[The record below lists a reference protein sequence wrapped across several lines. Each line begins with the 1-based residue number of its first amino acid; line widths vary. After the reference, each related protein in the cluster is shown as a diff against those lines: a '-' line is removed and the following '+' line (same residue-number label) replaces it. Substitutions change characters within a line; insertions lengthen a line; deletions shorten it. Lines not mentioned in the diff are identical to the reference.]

1 MSRSRFSGLW
11 KQRDFRHLWAAHS
24 VSVAGSAVTGIALP
38 LTAIEVVD
46 ASAAQLGVL
55 GAVATLPALLFG
67 LPAGVWVDR
76 WRRHPLLVRA
86 DLGRGLLLG
95 AIPLAA
101 LLDLL
106 TMEVLYVVA
115 FAGGILGLFF
125 DIAITSFL
133 PTVVARG
140 QLVDGNSKLATSDA
154 VATVAG
160 PSLGGVLVQL
170 VSAPG
175 AIAIDAVSFLTSAL
189 LLRGIQAREPTAVG
203 TVGAARGRLIGE
215 LMEGLRFL
223 VAQPLLRAMT
233 LSSALGSVA
242 VSIQGAVLI
251 LYATTDLG
259 ISAALLGVV
268 FASRGI
274 AALIGAWLAGR
285 VGTRLGPGRAI
296 IAGTLV
302 GSVGAFAMALP
313 SASSAAAVAVAVVV
327 GGQVLLGLGAP
338 IYSVNQLS
346 LRQAITP
353 DRLLGRVNAGRRFVV
368 FGVAPLGALAGGFL
382 GEALGLR
389 AALLAGALCMVGA
402 VVAAIASPLR
412 SSVQP
417 SAAAV

>member
-1 MSRSRFSGLW
+1 MTAGG
-11 KQRDFRHLWAAHS
+11 
-24 VSVAGSAVTGIALP
+24 AGSFLS
-38 LTAIEVVD
+38 
-46 ASAAQLGVL
+46 SA
-55 GAVATLPALLFG
+55 F
-67 LPAGVWVDR
+67 
-76 WRRHPLLVRA
+76 
-86 DLGRGLLLG
+86 
-95 AIPLAA
+95 
-101 LLDLL
+101 
-106 TMEVLYVVA
+106 
-115 FAGGILGLFF
+115 
-125 DIAITSFL
+125 
-133 PTVVARG
+133 
-140 QLVDGNSKLATSDA
+140 
-154 VATVAG
+154 
-160 PSLGGVLVQL
+160 
-170 VSAPG
+170 
-175 AIAIDAVSFLTSAL
+175 
-189 LLRGIQAREPTAVG
+189 LLRGIQAREPAAVA

-223 VAQPLLRAMT
+223 VAPPLLRAMT

-274 AALIGAWLAGR
+274 AALIRAWLAGR

-313 SASSAAAVAVAVVV
+313 SASSAATVAVAVV

-389 AALLAGALCMVGA
+389 AALLAGSLCMVGA

-417 SAAAV
+417 STAAV